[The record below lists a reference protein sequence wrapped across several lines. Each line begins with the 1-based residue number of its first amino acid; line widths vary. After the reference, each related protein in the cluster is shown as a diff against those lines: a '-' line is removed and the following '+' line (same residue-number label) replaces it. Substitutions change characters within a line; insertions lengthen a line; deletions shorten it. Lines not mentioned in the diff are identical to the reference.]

1 MSALR
6 SKADIPQHGFH
17 VRYVPI
23 PDIGLLLVPVLNAWD
38 ADETDR

>member
-1 MSALR
+1 MLSVGVDVC
-6 SKADIPQHGFH
+6 K
-17 VRYVPI
+17 VPI